1 LEGDQRRQA
10 GNLIVGLDEAAN
22 LFATSSKDELNDT
35 LRQYI
40 AKAEEPLEA
49 TLRRVIREEI
59 RRAS

>member
-22 LFATSSKDELNDT
+22 LFARNSKDELNDT